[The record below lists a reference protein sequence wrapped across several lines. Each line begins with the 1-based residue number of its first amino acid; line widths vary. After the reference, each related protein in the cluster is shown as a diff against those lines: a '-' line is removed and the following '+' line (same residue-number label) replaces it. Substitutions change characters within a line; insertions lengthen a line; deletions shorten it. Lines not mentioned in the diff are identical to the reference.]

1 MGFDIYQ
8 LNHFF
13 IFLGL
18 FWIHFNFT
26 IKLFKVIFPGVSIL
40 YGYLFIIFFMQVTP
54 VVPEIVR
61 IYGFLNS
68 F

>member
-1 MGFDIYQ
+1 MFYM
-8 LNHFF
+8 NTVF
-13 IFLGL
+13 IFFG
-18 FWIHFNFT
+18 FGIHFNFT

-40 YGYLFIIFFMQVTP
+40 YGCLFIMFFMQVIP

-61 IYGFLNS
+61 IFVFFKS